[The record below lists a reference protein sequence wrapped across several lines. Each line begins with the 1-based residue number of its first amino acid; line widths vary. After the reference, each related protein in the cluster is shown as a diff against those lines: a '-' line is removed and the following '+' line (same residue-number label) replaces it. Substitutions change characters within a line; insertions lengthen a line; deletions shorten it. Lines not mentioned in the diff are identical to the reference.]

1 MSLRFVTFLANRFL
15 DFMAAATLLLDAQ
28 ATLGEGPIW
37 DQREN
42 VLWWIDINEHRL
54 HRFDPAQN
62 QNRTFDIGQR
72 VGTVVP
78 RLSGGL
84 MLAVQNGF
92 ASFDPGNG
100 SLQVINDPE
109 ADRPENRFNDGK
121 CDPAGRFWAGT
132 LELIEENMQAGTL
145 YCLFEDGH
153 VEAKVPDVGISNG
166 IVWTSDKKTMY
177 YIDTPT
183 RRVDAF
189 DYDNDTG
196 SVSNRRAAIKLPDDF
211 VGYPD
216 GMTIDAED
224 NLWVCFWGGWGV
236 IQFDPR
242 TGKQLARIDVPASQ
256 VTACALGGP
265 ELKDL
270 YITTAR
276 RDLQGPA
283 LEKEPQAGGLFH
295 AQVEVGGVPASAY
308 AG

>member
-1 MSLRFVTFLANRFL
+1 MTT
-15 DFMAAATLLLDAQ
+15 ATLLLDAQ

-37 DQREN
+37 DQRDN
-42 VLWWIDINEHRL
+42 ILWWIDINEHKL
-54 HRFDPAQN
+54 HRFDPATHEKE
-62 QNRTFDIGQR
+62 TFDVGQR

-78 RLSGGL
+78 RCSGGL

-92 ASFDPGNG
+92 ASFDPSNG
-100 SLQVINDPE
+100 SLRIVADPE
-109 ADRPENRFNDGK
+109 SHLPENRFNDGK

-132 LELIEENMQAGTL
+132 LELVEENMQAGTL
-145 YCLFEDGH
+145 YCLLENGR
-153 VEAKVPDVGISNG
+153 VKAKVPNVGISNG

-196 SVSNRRAAIKLPDDF
+196 AISNRRPAIELPDDF

-224 NLWVCFWGGWGV
+224 NLWVCFWGGWRV
-236 IQFDPR
+236 VRFDPA
-242 TGKQLARIDVPASQ
+242 TGQQLSRIDVPASQ

-265 ELKDL
+265 ELKNL

-276 RDLQGPA
+276 RDLKGTA
-283 LEKEPQAGGLFH
+283 LEKEPHAGGLFH
-295 AQVEVGGVPASAY
+295 AKVDIAGVPATAY